1 MINFKKKNLK
11 IKAPENRNMK
21 ARSRVEIDVAC
32 RSKSTLNFIKKVL
45 RKMKKQ
51 DYPLN
56 RN

>member
-32 RSKSTLNFIKKVL
+32 RS
-45 RKMKKQ
+45 
-51 DYPLN
+51 
-56 RN
+56 